1 MTRDWLLTV
10 LVVLS
15 PYLFVLA
22 ALIVAL
28 ALTAVAPK
36 TGAERVRSTW
46 SRRLAPRGWT
56 RR

>member
-1 MTRDWLLTV
+1 V

-46 SRRLAPRGWT
+46 PRRLTPRGWT